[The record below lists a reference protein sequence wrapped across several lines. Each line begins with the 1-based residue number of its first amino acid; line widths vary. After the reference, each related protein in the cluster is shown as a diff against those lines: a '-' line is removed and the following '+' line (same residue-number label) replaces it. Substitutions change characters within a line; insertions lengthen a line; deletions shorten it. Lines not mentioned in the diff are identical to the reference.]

1 MEERAGA
8 QSRIIDQSE
17 QKELVERILGSEL
30 FRKSGRLA
38 AFLRF
43 VCEQH
48 WKGLTETI
56 NEQRIGTA
64 VFQRA
69 PGYHVGDDSI
79 VRSQARFLRQRL
91 EEYFNTAGAQEPL
104 LLMIPKGSYVPAFE
118 RREAQPAI
126 PVTAGRALQVHSAA
140 GANAAPR
147 AARRFSTSAT
157 TLLALLVLGV
167 FAAAAFY
174 WNRSIPKATPA
185 SEDPSVS
192 RFWSSIF
199 DPRRPLLI
207 VPADSSLVLMEELNG
222 HSVPLDSYIKKDYL
236 KSTSKESAKLWE
248 MVAASQYTNIAD
260 LNLVARLERVPQAAT
275 VRPDIRW
282 ARNLSLKELKDSNSI
297 LIGGRLANPW
307 VALFATTVH
316 FDIDYDWTI
325 RHDVVRN
332 RAPAL
337 HEQPLYIEDQ
347 MSHAYG
353 VIAYL
358 PSLDG
363 QGHTLLVE
371 GTSKAGTEAGA
382 EFLTSSAFAAFL
394 KQLGADQAHVPDFEL
409 LLSTENLGGD
419 SHHPAIVCWHK
430 LG

>member
-1 MEERAGA
+1 MEDRPGA
-8 QSRIIDQSE
+8 QSRIDQFE
-17 QKELVERILGSEL
+17 QKELVERILSSEL

-48 WKGLTETI
+48 WKGLDDTI

-69 PGYHVGDDSI
+69 SGYHVGEDSI

-91 EEYFNTAGAQEPL
+91 EEYFNNAGAQEPL
-104 LLMIPKGSYVPAFE
+104 LLMIPKGSYVPTFG
-118 RREAQPAI
+118 RREAQPAVAVPAGPPL
-126 PVTAGRALQVHSAA
+126 PVPSAA
-140 GANAAPR
+140 GANDPR
-147 AARRFSTSAT
+147 RASRSLSTPST
-157 TLLALLVLGV
+157 ILFALLVLGV
-167 FAAAAFY
+167 FAAAAVF
-174 WNRSIPKATPA
+174 WNRSIPKAAPG
-185 SEDPSVS
+185 SEDPAVR

-207 VPADSSLVLMEELNG
+207 VPADSSLVLMEEMNG
-222 HSVPLDSYIKKDYL
+222 HSVPLDSYISKDYM
-236 KSTSKESAKLWE
+236 KSNSKESAKLWE
-248 MVAASQYTNIAD
+248 MVAASQYTNMAD

-325 RHDVVRN
+325 QHDVVRN

-337 HEQPLYIEDQ
+337 HEQSLYIEDQ
-347 MSHAYG
+347 ISHAYG
-353 VIAYL
+353 VLAYL

-394 KQLGADQAHVPDFEL
+394 KELGADQMHVPDFEL